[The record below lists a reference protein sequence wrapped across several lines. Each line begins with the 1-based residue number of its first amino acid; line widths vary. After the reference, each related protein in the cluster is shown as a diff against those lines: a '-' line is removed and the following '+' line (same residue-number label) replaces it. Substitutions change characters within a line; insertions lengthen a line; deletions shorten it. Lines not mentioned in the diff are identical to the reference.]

1 MNEDDPAVVSSSGRD
16 GRPWRRFVS
25 LLKGREFSIAALMAT
40 SVVAGMLET
49 AILALI
55 ANVATALAGKGST
68 AAIRVGPI
76 HGSVNE
82 FILAGLAM
90 GVVRIGVQVILS
102 YLPSRVAADVQME
115 IRHRLVTAFTQ
126 ASWSVQSR
134 DREGTFQD
142 LMTTQIVLFTNGLNQ
157 VMTTISAACML
168 VVFVV
173 SALVLEFSDALLL
186 IAAGSVL
193 FVIMRPL
200 SSVGRRQARGL
211 SETQVDYA
219 AGVHEIVS
227 VAEEANVF
235 GAALAQQERLGA
247 LADATRHRFYTTQ
260 FLVRLVPGLYQSIV
274 LLLLVGGLGVV
285 SANGTGHLASLGAVV
300 LVLVRA
306 SSYGQQLQG
315 GYQGMHQAL
324 PFLDR
329 ISDADQVY
337 RDARVVRGQKS
348 LSGVPTIEFQDVS
361 YRYEPATPALSSVSF
376 QVEAGEAIGIVGP
389 TGAGK
394 STLVQLL
401 LGLRRPD
408 TGRYLVDSMDADQV
422 SLEEWT
428 GRVAL
433 LTQEPK
439 LLHGTV
445 ADNIRFFRDID
456 QDGVVSAARRAHIHE
471 DIVTWENRY
480 DAVIGQRADAVS
492 GGQRQRIC
500 LARALAGD
508 PVVLVLDEP
517 TSGLDPQSEA
527 LVQQSLAELRGLV
540 TLFVV
545 SHRLSA
551 LSLCDRIMVVRN
563 GRLEALAASSELM
576 QSNEFYRTATSLSP

>member
-1 MNEDDPAVVSSSGRD
+1 
-16 GRPWRRFVS
+16 
-25 LLKGREFSIAALMAT
+25 MAT

-49 AILALI
+49 VILALI
-55 ANVATALAGKGST
+55 ANVATALASKGTT
-68 AAIRVGPI
+68 AAIQVGPI
-76 HGSVNE
+76 HGSLNE
-82 FILAGLAM
+82 FIRAGLAV
-90 GVVRIGVQVILS
+90 GVVRIGVQVVLS
-102 YLPSRVAADVQME
+102 YLPSRLAADVQRDV
-115 IRHRLVTAFTQ
+115 RHRLVAAFTQ

-134 DREGTFQD
+134 DREGAFQD
-142 LMTTQIVLFTNGLNQ
+142 LMTTQIVLFTDGLNQ

-173 SALVLEFSDALLL
+173 SALALEFWAALLL
-186 IAAGSVL
+186 IAAGTAL
-193 FVIMRPL
+193 FAIMRPL

-211 SETQVDYA
+211 SEAQVDYA

-247 LADATRHRFYTTQ
+247 LADATRNRFYTTQ

-274 LLLLVGGLGVV
+274 LLLLVGGLGAV
-285 SANGTGHLASLGAVV
+285 SAIGTGHLASLGAVV

-315 GYQGMHQAL
+315 GYQGLHQAL

-329 ISDADQVY
+329 ISDAEQVY
-337 RDARVVRGQKS
+337 RDARVARGERS
-348 LSGVPTIEFQDVS
+348 LSGVSTIEFQEVS
-361 YRYEPATPALSSVSF
+361 YRYEPVTPALSSVSF
-376 QVEAGEAIGIVGP
+376 RVEAGEAIGVVGP

-408 TGRYLVDSMDADQV
+408 TGRYLIDGMEADQV
-422 SLEEWT
+422 SLEEWNR
-428 GRVAL
+428 RVAL
-433 LTQEPK
+433 LPQEPK

-445 ADNIRFFRDID
+445 AENIRFFRDID
-456 QDGVVSAARRAHIHE
+456 QDHVESAARRAHIHE
-471 DIVTWENRY
+471 DIVTWQSGY
-480 DAVIGQRADAVS
+480 GTVIGQRADAVS

-500 LARALAGD
+500 LARALAGI
-508 PVVLVLDEP
+508 PLVLVLDEP
-517 TSGLDPQSEA
+517 TSGLDPQSEV

-545 SHRLSA
+545 THRFSA
-551 LSLCDRIMVVRN
+551 LSLCDRIMVVGN